1 MKPLQLNI
9 SAFGPYADEVTIDF
23 TRLGEKGLY
32 LITGDT
38 GAGKTTIFD
47 AITFALYGEA
57 SGNNRNADMLRS
69 QYAEAGTPTFVEMRF
84 LYRQKEY
91 VIRRNPE
98 YIRPA
103 KKGGGMTTEK
113 ADASLSFPN
122 GRVVTK
128 TKEVTK
134 AVTELIGLDRNQFT
148 QIAMIAQ
155 GDFLKLLFAKTEERS
170 KIFREI
176 FDTKKYQI
184 LQDRLKL
191 EKNGLDKEYQDIS
204 KSIRQY
210 MDGIQEEEYEQGT
223 VEVRLVNLSHLL
235 EDEKERITFLTKE
248 ITDIENRLENLNRY
262 IGKAE
267 TEEKNRRELEK
278 SEETLRLHKE
288 KFAQA
293 EEKFSEEEKREEE
306 REQLRTEIVLS
317 EEKLP
322 LYDEAEKLK
331 TEYTSLKTHL
341 QLVENEL
348 IQSKERR
355 EKYNRNVV
363 LMKERLEQLAS
374 VDAKKVQ
381 LDNEKAILEE
391 KKNQA
396 RLLKKMLVEYK
407 AVANRVEELQGQ
419 YQAAI
424 LKGRKKQQEY
434 EQMERN
440 FLDSQAGIL
449 AQKLKEGEP
458 CLVCGAIH
466 HLNPAKLTEKVCT
479 EEELREA
486 KQKSTILMEKAT
498 ALSVE
503 AGKAK
508 GELDTAGKNIEERA
522 EQIFGKRVES
532 VYAEL
537 EKWIGELVKA
547 DEKMKSDSAILEKEL
562 AEKKRFEQQL
572 PQVEQMQKTEEEKEK
587 ESERLYVRYRTEC
600 ENVQKQLEKMKESLA
615 FSSKT
620 EIMADIKSKKE
631 KRQLLEKAYENAKQ
645 KTEEIAGKIKEENA
659 KIDTLKNQLEKQVGG
674 SLPEL
679 LEKQRELQE
688 KKGELLAE
696 KESTVSKYRSNTQIK
711 EAVEKQFTVLREI
724 EKKQALVK
732 ALSDTANG
740 SVAGKDKIML
750 ETYIQISYFN
760 RIIARANT
768 RFMVMSGGQ
777 YELKRREETK
787 DQRSQTGL
795 ELDVIDHYN
804 GSVRN
809 VKTLSGGEAFQA
821 SLSLALGLSDEIQ
834 SLAGGIQLDT
844 MFIDEGFG
852 SLDEEAL
859 EQAMK
864 ALYRLADGNRLVG
877 IISHVSELKERIEK
891 QIVVKKEKSQGS
903 SVRVI
908 G

>member
-1 MKPLQLNI
+1 MKPLQLKM
-9 SAFGPYADEVTIDF
+9 SAFGPYADETVIDF
-23 TRLGEKGLY
+23 TCLGEKGLY

-57 SGNNRNADMLRS
+57 SGKYRDADMLRS
-69 QYAEAGTPTFVEMRF
+69 QYAKEETPTFVEMHF

-91 VIRRNPE
+91 VIKRNPE

-113 ADASLSFPN
+113 ADAILSFPD
-122 GRVVTK
+122 GRIVTK

-134 AVTELIGLDRNQFT
+134 AITELIGLDRNQFT

-155 GDFLKLLFAKTEERS
+155 GDFLKLLFAKTDERS

-176 FDTKKYQI
+176 FDTKKYQT
-184 LQDRLKL
+184 LQERLKL
-191 EKNGLDKEYQDIS
+191 EKNTLDKEYQDIS

-210 MDGIQEEEYEQGT
+210 MDGIQGEKEEQKTVESRLANLSCVLEEEK
-223 VEVRLVNLSHLL
+223 
-235 EDEKERITFLTKE
+235 EKIAFLTKE
-248 ITDIENRLENLNRY
+248 IIVIENKLEKLNRY

-267 TEEKNRRELEK
+267 TTEKNRRELQNL
-278 SEETLRLHKE
+278 EETLYI
-288 KFAQA
+288 Q
-293 EEKFSEEEKREEE
+293 EEKLVRAKKQFLEEEKKETE

-317 EEKLP
+317 EEKIP
-322 LYDEAEKLK
+322 LYDEAEKVK
-331 TEYTSLKTHL
+331 TEYNSLKERL
-341 QLVENEL
+341 QSVTYEL
-348 IQSKERR
+348 TQSKER
-355 EKYNRNVV
+355 EAKYNRNVI
-363 LMKERLEQLAS
+363 LMKERLEQLVS
-374 VDAKKVQ
+374 VNTKKVQ
-381 LDNEKAILEE
+381 LDNEKTALEE

-407 AVANRVEELQGQ
+407 EISSRLAKLQEQ
-419 YQAAI
+419 YQTAM
-424 LKGRKKQQEY
+424 LKGQKKQQEY
-434 EQMERN
+434 DRMERN
-440 FLDSQAGIL
+440 FLDSQAGLL

-486 KQKSTILMEKAT
+486 KQQSLILMEKAT
-498 ALSVE
+498 QLSVE
-503 AGKAK
+503 SGKTK
-508 GELDTAGKNIEERA
+508 GEMDTARRNIEERA

-532 VYAEL
+532 IYIEL
-537 EKWIGELVKA
+537 EKWINELAKA
-547 DEKMKSDSAILEKEL
+547 DEKMQRDYVALEKEL

-572 PQVEQMQKTEEEKEK
+572 PQVEKMQKEEEEKRK
-587 ESERLYVRYRTEC
+587 EWERLQVQYCTEC
-600 ENVQKQLEKMKESLA
+600 KNLQKQLEKWKESLS
-615 FSSKT
+615 FSSKA
-620 EIMADIKSKKE
+620 EVMADIQKKKK
-631 KRQLLEKAYENAKQ
+631 KRKMLEEAYEKARRE
-645 KTEEIAGKIKEENA
+645 TEEILGKIKEEKA
-659 KIDTLKNQLEKQVGG
+659 KISTLKSQLEKQEEC
-674 SLPEL
+674 SLSQLLEEQRKLQGEKAEL
-679 LEKQRELQE
+679 LT
-688 KKGELLAE
+688 E
-696 KESTVSKYRSNTQIK
+696 KENMVSIYHSNGQIK
-711 EAVEKQFTVLREI
+711 LAVEKQCDVLKTI
-724 EKKQALVK
+724 EKKQVLVK

-740 SVAGKDKIML
+740 SVSGKDKIML

-760 RIIARANT
+760 RIINRANT

-795 ELDVIDHYN
+795 ELDVVDHYN
-804 GSVRN
+804 GSIRN

-903 SVRVI
+903 RVHVI

>member
-1 MKPLQLNI
+1 MKPLQLKM
-9 SAFGPYADEVTIDF
+9 SAFGPYADEVIIDF

-57 SGNNRNADMLRS
+57 SGNNRDTDMLRS
-69 QYAEAGTPTFVEMRF
+69 QYAKEGTPTFVEMRF
-84 LYRQKEY
+84 LYRRKEY

-103 KKGGGMTTEK
+103 KKGGGVTTEK
-113 ADASLSFPN
+113 ADALLSFPD
-122 GRVVTK
+122 GRMVTK
-128 TKEVTK
+128 TKEVTR
-134 AVTELIGLDRNQFT
+134 AITELIGLDRNQFT

-204 KSIRQY
+204 KSIWQY
-210 MDGIQEEEYEQGT
+210 MDGIQGEEDKQGT
-223 VEVRLVNLSHLL
+223 VEVRLAKLSHLL
-235 EDEKERITFLTKE
+235 EEEKERIMFLTKE
-248 ITDIENRLENLNRY
+248 ITAIENRLENLNRY

-267 TEEKNRRELEK
+267 TEEKNRRELQK
-278 SEETLRLHKE
+278 LEETLSLHKE
-288 KFAQA
+288 KL
-293 EEKFSEEEKREEE
+293 EWTKEKLSEEEKKEAE

-322 LYDEAEKLK
+322 LYDEVEKAKKDFITLK
-331 TEYTSLKTHL
+331 ARL
-341 QLVENEL
+341 QSIEEEL
-348 IQSKERR
+348 LQSRER
-355 EKYNRNVV
+355 EKKYNRNVV
-363 LMKERLEQLAS
+363 LMKERIEQLVS
-374 VDAKKVQ
+374 VDAQKVK
-381 LDNEKAILEE
+381 LDNEKSALEE

-407 AVANRVEELQGQ
+407 GIVNRFTELQKQ
-419 YQAAI
+419 YQSAI
-424 LKGRKKQQEY
+424 LKGQKKQQEY
-434 EQMERN
+434 ERMERN
-440 FLDSQAGIL
+440 FLDSQAGLL
-449 AQKLKEGEP
+449 AQKLKDGEP

-466 HLNPAKLTEKVCT
+466 HLNPAKLTEKVCS

-486 KQKSTILMEKAT
+486 KQQSAILMEKAT

-503 AGKAK
+503 AGKTK
-508 GELDTAGKNIEERA
+508 GEMETARRNIEDRA
-522 EQIFGKRVES
+522 EQIFGKQVES
-532 VYAEL
+532 VYAKLEEWITEL
-537 EKWIGELVKA
+537 AKA
-547 DEKMKSDSAILEKEL
+547 DEKMQSDYAVLEKQL
-562 AEKKRFEQQL
+562 VEKNRFEQQL
-572 PQVEQMQKTEEEKEK
+572 PQVEKMQKEEEMKGKEW
-587 ESERLYVRYRTEC
+587 ERLQVQYYTEC
-600 ENVQKQLEKMKESLA
+600 GNAEKQLAKLKESLL

-620 EIMADIKSKKE
+620 EIEADIEAKKKMRKMME
-631 KRQLLEKAYENAKQ
+631 ESYERARREV
-645 KTEEIAGKIKEENA
+645 EEITGKIKEENA
-659 KIDTLKNQLEKQVGG
+659 KIDMLRSQLEKQTDC
-674 SLPEL
+674 SLPKL
-679 LEKQRELQE
+679 LEEQRELQ
-688 KKGELLAE
+688 KKKEQLLAE
-696 KESTVSKYRSNTQIK
+696 RESMVSVCNSNRQIK
-711 EAVEKQFTVLREI
+711 LSVEKQNTVLKDI
-724 EKKQALVK
+724 EKRQFLVK

-768 RFMVMSGGQ
+768 RFMIMSGGQ

-804 GSVRN
+804 GSIRN

-891 QIVVKKEKSQGS
+891 QIVVKKEKAQGS

>member
-1 MKPLQLNI
+1 MKPLQLNL
-9 SAFGPYADEVTIDF
+9 SAFGPYADEVSIGF

-134 AVTELIGLDRNQFT
+134 AITELIGLDRNQFT

-210 MDGIQEEEYEQGT
+210 MDGIQGEEEEQGT
-223 VEVRLVNLSHLL
+223 VEVRLANLSYLL

-278 SEETLRLHKE
+278 SEGTLHLHKE

-306 REQLRTEIVLS
+306 REQLRTEIILS

-322 LYDEAEKLK
+322 LYDEVEKLK
-331 TEYTSLKTHL
+331 AEYTSLKTHL
-341 QLVENEL
+341 QLIENEL
-348 IQSKERR
+348 TQSKERR

-374 VDAKKVQ
+374 ADAKKVQ

-396 RLLKKMLVEYK
+396 RLLK
-407 AVANRVEELQGQ
+407 
-419 YQAAI
+419 
-424 LKGRKKQQEY
+424 
-434 EQMERN
+434 
-440 FLDSQAGIL
+440 
-449 AQKLKEGEP
+449 
-458 CLVCGAIH
+458 
-466 HLNPAKLTEKVCT
+466 
-479 EEELREA
+479 
-486 KQKSTILMEKAT
+486 
-498 ALSVE
+498 
-503 AGKAK
+503 
-508 GELDTAGKNIEERA
+508 
-522 EQIFGKRVES
+522 
-532 VYAEL
+532 
-537 EKWIGELVKA
+537 
-547 DEKMKSDSAILEKEL
+547 
-562 AEKKRFEQQL
+562 
-572 PQVEQMQKTEEEKEK
+572 
-587 ESERLYVRYRTEC
+587 
-600 ENVQKQLEKMKESLA
+600 
-615 FSSKT
+615 
-620 EIMADIKSKKE
+620 
-631 KRQLLEKAYENAKQ
+631 
-645 KTEEIAGKIKEENA
+645 
-659 KIDTLKNQLEKQVGG
+659 
-674 SLPEL
+674 
-679 LEKQRELQE
+679 
-688 KKGELLAE
+688 
-696 KESTVSKYRSNTQIK
+696 
-711 EAVEKQFTVLREI
+711 
-724 EKKQALVK
+724 
-732 ALSDTANG
+732 
-740 SVAGKDKIML
+740 
-750 ETYIQISYFN
+750 
-760 RIIARANT
+760 
-768 RFMVMSGGQ
+768 
-777 YELKRREETK
+777 
-787 DQRSQTGL
+787 
-795 ELDVIDHYN
+795 
-804 GSVRN
+804 
-809 VKTLSGGEAFQA
+809 
-821 SLSLALGLSDEIQ
+821 
-834 SLAGGIQLDT
+834 
-844 MFIDEGFG
+844 
-852 SLDEEAL
+852 
-859 EQAMK
+859 
-864 ALYRLADGNRLVG
+864 
-877 IISHVSELKERIEK
+877 
-891 QIVVKKEKSQGS
+891 
-903 SVRVI
+903 
-908 G
+908 

>member
-1 MKPLQLNI
+1 MKPLQLNL
-9 SAFGPYADEVTIDF
+9 SAFGPYADEVSIDF

-134 AVTELIGLDRNQFT
+134 AITELIGLDRNQFT

-210 MDGIQEEEYEQGT
+210 MDGIQGEEEEQGT
-223 VEVRLVNLSHLL
+223 VEVRLANLSHLL

-278 SEETLRLHKE
+278 SEGTLRLHK
-288 KFAQA
+288 
-293 EEKFSEEEKREEE
+293 EKFSEEEKREEE
-306 REQLRTEIVLS
+306 REQLRTEIILS

-331 TEYTSLKTHL
+331 AEYTSLKTHL
-341 QLVENEL
+341 QLIENEL
-348 IQSKERR
+348 TQSKERR

-374 VDAKKVQ
+374 ADAKKVQ

-419 YQAAI
+419 YQTAI

-479 EEELREA
+479 EEELRVA
-486 KQKSTILMEKAT
+486 KQKSTVLMEKAT

-508 GELDTAGKNIEERA
+508 GELDTAKKNIEERA

-547 DEKMKSDSAILEKEL
+547 DEKMKSDFAILEKEL

-572 PQVEQMQKTEEEKEK
+572 PQVEQMQKAEEEKEK
-587 ESERLYVRYRTEC
+587 ESERLYVRYHAEC
-600 ENVQKQLEKMKESLA
+600 ENIQKQLEKLKGSLS

-620 EIMADIKSKKE
+620 EIVANIEAKKRRR
-631 KRQLLEKAYENAKQ
+631 KMLEETYENARREI
-645 KTEEIAGKIKEENA
+645 EEIAGKIKEENA
-659 KIDTLKNQLEKQVGG
+659 KIDTLKRQSGEQTGA

-679 LEKQRELQE
+679 LEKQRELQG

-696 KESTVSKYRSNTQIK
+696 KESTVSKYRSNAQIK

-834 SLAGGIQLDT
+834 SLTGGIQLDT